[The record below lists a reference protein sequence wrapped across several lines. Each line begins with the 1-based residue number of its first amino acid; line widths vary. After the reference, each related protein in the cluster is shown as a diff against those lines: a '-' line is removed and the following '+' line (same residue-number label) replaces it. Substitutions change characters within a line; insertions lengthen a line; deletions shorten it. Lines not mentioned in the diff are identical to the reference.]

1 MENYSEN
8 RLALARPMLLKR
20 RKIESW
26 GTRIAKFSLLEEME
40 KFKVKVNEVA
50 AGNGKGSQEVGS

>member
-26 GTRIAKFSLLEEME
+26 GRRIAKFSLLEEME
-40 KFKVKVNEVA
+40 KFKVNEVA